1 MSKGFAALYR
11 KAAKSSAYQSE
22 RARLAFSGQVC
33 EALAAQGVSRAELA
47 RRIGVAPAYV
57 TKLLRG
63 NVNVTLDTIVKV
75 SAALGLVCEVRL
87 VGGKAPAYNQVAK
100 AAFKG
105 PGADRVSDGGRL
117 HA

>member
-1 MSKGFAALYR
+1 MCVSTFGIATTADEFSFRATAFNQIAATLR
-11 KAAKSSAYQSE
+11 TWFP
-22 RARLAFSGQVC
+22 RAFGRFLG
-33 EALAAQGVSRAELA
+33 
-47 RRIGVAPAYV
+47 